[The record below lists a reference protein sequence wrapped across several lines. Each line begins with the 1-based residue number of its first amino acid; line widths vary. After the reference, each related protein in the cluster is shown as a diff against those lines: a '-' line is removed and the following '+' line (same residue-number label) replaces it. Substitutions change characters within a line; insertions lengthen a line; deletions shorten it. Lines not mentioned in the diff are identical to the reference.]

1 MVDITF
7 KIMYNNLGTLCRQ
20 ISRISE
26 EIMDFNLNLGLISFI
41 FQKTEW
47 VDAPMWAVIPA
58 MALVIIAAYLLGSI
72 NSAIIISKLLYKE
85 DIRTKGSGNAG
96 MTNMHRNYGLGAAGL
111 TLLGDLMKTVIAIAI
126 AGLLFGF
133 RYVGGVSVSDF
144 CYIAGLCAVLGH
156 IFPIFYGFK
165 GGKGVLATATMAL
178 VLTPIE
184 FAILIL
190 VFIVMVAFSRFV
202 SLGSVSAAGLYP
214 VALSAHF
221 SIAFN
226 DIAMSPIMAISVIA
240 LAVIIVWCHRANLKR
255 IGEGTENKLSFG
267 KKKEEPIEDDD
278 AESGDEE

>member
-1 MVDITF
+1 MNFD
-7 KIMYNNLGTLCRQ
+7 
-20 ISRISE
+20 
-26 EIMDFNLNLGLISFI
+26 LNLGLISFI

-47 VDAPMWAVIPA
+47 VDAPMWAIIPA
-58 MALVIIAAYLLGSI
+58 MAVVIIAAYLLGSI

-126 AGLLFGF
+126 AGLIFGF

-144 CYIAGLCAVLGH
+144 CYVAGLAAVLGH
-156 IFPIFYGFK
+156 IFPIYYGFK

-202 SLGSVSAAGLYP
+202 SLGSVSAAALYP
-214 VALSAHF
+214 VAISAHF
-221 SIAFN
+221 SIAFTN
-226 DIAMSPIMAISVIA
+226 IGMTPIMATAVIA
-240 LAVIIVWCHRANLKR
+240 LAVLIVWCHRSNLKR

-267 KKKEEPIEDDD
+267 KKKAEPTQ
-278 AESGDEE
+278 ESVSDDEEEK

>member
-1 MVDITF
+1 
-7 KIMYNNLGTLCRQ
+7 MYNNLGTLCRHIQ
-20 ISRISE
+20 NALE
-26 EIMDFNLNLGLISFI
+26 EIMEFNLNLGLISYI

-47 VDAPMWAVIPA
+47 MDAPMWAIIPA
-58 MALVIIAAYLLGSI
+58 IAIVIISAYLLGSI

-126 AGLLFGF
+126 AGLIFGF

-144 CYIAGLCAVLGH
+144 CYIAGLSAVLGH
-156 IFPIFYGFK
+156 IFPVYYGFK

-184 FAILIL
+184 FAVLIL
-190 VFIVMVAFSRFV
+190 VFILMVAFSRFV
-202 SLGSVSAAGLYP
+202 SLGSVSAAALYP
-214 VALSAHF
+214 VAISAHF
-221 SIAFN
+221 SIVSEGTM
-226 DIAMSPIMAISVIA
+226 AMTPFMAISVIA
-240 LAVIIVWCHRANLKR
+240 LAIIIVWCHRENLKR

-267 KKKEEPIEDDD
+267 KKKPVEEEYI
-278 AESGDEE
+278 DEEDTDEE